1 MFPKKA
7 RKDSM
12 NKLYLILPLAL
23 FLCFMICCQDKAAMS
38 ELEVFKAQAEVAEQN
53 KALVLQ
59 MYEEIGKG
67 NIEKGFEV
75 CAPDYRLYYPSNT
88 GTPLTKE
95 QNLEIALQTFKA
107 FPDTVH
113 EIKDIVAVGE
123 KVIVRGVE
131 IAMFT
136 QEFQGSP
143 PTGKKLE
150 VSWLAIFRFEEGKIV
165 EAWQEFDSLGW
176 MQQLGYELKP
186 KEEK

>member
-1 MFPKKA
+1 MKKL
-7 RKDSM
+7 SLIIPLTLIFCFTVGCQ
-12 NKLYLILPLAL
+12 NKE
-23 FLCFMICCQDKAAMS
+23 AMA
-38 ELEVFKAQAEVAEQN
+38 ELEEFKAQADVEEQN

-59 MYEEIGKG
+59 LYKELGKG

-95 QNLEIALQTFKA
+95 QNLEIALQTFQA

-113 EIKDIVAVGE
+113 EIKDIVAVDD
-123 KVIVRGVE
+123 KVIVRAVD
-131 IAMFT
+131 IATHT
-136 QEFQGSP
+136 QEFQGFS

-150 VSWLAIFRFEEGKIV
+150 VSWLIIFRFEEGEIV
-165 EAWQEFDSLGW
+165 EAWEEFDSLGW
-176 MQQLGYELKP
+176 VQQLGMELKP